1 MPRAHVDSVNS
12 AVPMFFLYG
21 EPRQTVSPRFLHLE
35 TLEARSRPGDWT
47 IRPHAHA
54 DLHHLFLIVAGA
66 GNMQADGR
74 VLPFAAPCLL
84 TMPLR
89 VVHGFSWQP
98 ETQGHVLTLSEG
110 YLKDLRAR
118 APSLGALFAS
128 PLALHGADVEGFGA
142 SLNAL
147 GRELAWSAPG
157 HEAAVDAHLLM
168 LLVGA
173 LRHHD
178 QALRTVHQPAGR
190 AAELVARFRALVEAR
205 YRDGQGVDDYA
216 RALGTAPRTLRR
228 ACTVAAR
235 SSPAE
240 IVQDRIFLE
249 AQRILLY
256 TSMTVSEAAAHL
268 GFQDFA
274 YFSRFFARRAGES
287 ATSFRRKRKAHSFS

>member
-1 MPRAHVDSVNS
+1 MPRSHVDSVNS

-47 IRPHAHA
+47 IRPHTHA
-54 DLHHLFLIVAGA
+54 DLHHLFLIVTGA
-66 GNMQADGR
+66 GNMQADGQ

-84 TMPLR
+84 TMPLGI
-89 VVHGFSWQP
+89 VHGFSWEP

-118 APSLGALFAS
+118 APSIGALFAS
-128 PLALHGADVEGFGA
+128 PLALQGANVEGFGA
-142 SLNAL
+142 SLAAL
-147 GRELAWSAPG
+147 GCELAWSAPG

-178 QALRTVHQPAGR
+178 HALRNAHQPAGR

-216 RALGTAPRTLRR
+216 RALGVAPRTLRR
-228 ACTVAAR
+228 VCTVAAR
-235 SSPAE
+235 SSPTE

-256 TSMTVSEAAAHL
+256 TSMTVSEAADHL

-274 YFSRFFARRAGES
+274 YFSRFFTRRAGES
-287 ATSFRRKRKAHSFS
+287 ATSYRRKRRAHPSS